1 MDRECA
7 VQQRRSERW
16 ASLDLDREFECR
28 ISGRRVETPRCAML
42 LTMREQTA
50 SGGQERARGTRR
62 ARLRMRKSR
71 GAAEIEQAQALIA
84 LWPGAHKLGGC
95 DSYEGSNQCDDA
107 ENKRCPV

>member
-1 MDRECA
+1 MVRD
-7 VQQRRSERW
+7 
-16 ASLDLDREFECR
+16 ASLRDAPHHEGTDA
-28 ISGRRVETPRCAML
+28 T
-42 LTMREQTA
+42 
-50 SGGQERARGTRR
+50 GGQERARATRR

-95 DSYEGSNQCDDA
+95 NSYEGSNQCDDA